1 MNQMN
6 KPGPTPS
13 NDSAYPSPSPSKTHG
28 ATGAAGTAGAA
39 TSLTA
44 DLRDIAFVLL
54 PRFSM
59 IGLMAALEP
68 LRVANNYRPG
78 TFTWRFVS
86 QDGAAV
92 AASNEIPVQASQ
104 KLGDIV
110 SGDIFSGNQATM
122 KPGTPDMAVICS
134 SWEHQQHVVPGIL
147 NPLRAL
153 ARRGTVLAAMDTGPF
168 VLARAGL
175 LEGRRVA
182 VHWESA
188 AAFRE
193 SFPHIETTNA
203 LYEIDR
209 DRITCSGGAAALDMM
224 LDIIEAGHGRD
235 LAVAIADQLL
245 HPRFAGVAGTQLPV
259 GTRLQIT
266 NGSVAKIVEAMEGHM
281 EDPLTNTQLAGIGGL
296 SVRHMERLFQA
307 DFATTPR
314 LFYQRLRLDHAYHLL
329 RDARLGVLE
338 AAIACGFRSHAG
350 FTKAYRS
357 RFGAPPSRHA
367 RMR

>member
-1 MNQMN
+1 M
-6 KPGPTPS
+6 S
-13 NDSAYPSPSPSKTHG
+13 
-28 ATGAAGTAGAA
+28 
-39 TSLTA
+39 A

-78 TFTWRFVS
+78 TFSWRFVS
-86 QDGAAV
+86 QEGAAV
-92 AASNEIPVQASQ
+92 VASNEIPVQASQ
-104 KLGDIV
+104 RLNDIV
-110 SGDIFSGNQATM
+110 PGVPGDSAAKAAGA
-122 KPGTPDMAVICS
+122 PDMAVICS
-134 SWEHQQHVVPGIL
+134 SWEHQRHLVPGIL

-224 LDIIEAGHGRD
+224 LDLIEAGHGRD
-235 LAVAIADQLL
+235 LAVAVADQLL

-266 NGSVAKIVEAMEGHM
+266 NARVAQIVEAMEGHM
-281 EDPLTNTQLAGIGGL
+281 EDPLTNTQLARIGGL

-329 RDARLGVLE
+329 RDTKLGVLE

-350 FTKAYRS
+350 FTKAYRA